1 MDIRELLEISKH
13 KFHYGTEAK
22 IQNYSDRILEVAELL
37 KKNPDNVVIGNPPK
51 TTPKVPLPT
60 IQKDPKQGGFIPG
73 IIETPEFTYPEEK
86 YYVPKAIYDAAV
98 KFNEE
103 YDKAA
108 AKSEEANRNQK
119 RKNLLI
125 AFNAKNGI
133 VMGDDPRL
141 NDLLDPNNPRLG
153 TVGQAIKDFGA
164 APKVESEEEF
174 GVLDAAKKQ
183 KILDDIIGFKK
194 FQSET
199 PGFKKQPSDII
210 EDITKPKQLDGQTFY
225 NGYALNRHLKDK
237 ELQSITK
244 KAAQEIS
251 KKYWLA
257 GDISEFASKQ
267 ISDEEAKNKKLN
279 ADIHN
284 IVNGHKVV
292 SVRDEN
298 YKYSKL
304 TEDEKML
311 YNYFVMEQTSDM
323 KTSLAGRYL
332 KALELDLEQRAAVDL
347 AESMNGFE
355 KSLYLFGHGI
365 GGSLESIANIGGDFG
380 YDPTKG
386 EMLASAIIE
395 GEEDGFAKFV
405 YQSISTVSEQIPALA
420 VGFATGGAGYSAVL
434 SANIMSKSIKEAMQ
448 NNKTLI
454 QGISYGA
461 VQASMELALERMLGG
476 IGGKFLGKGSSGV
489 VVKTLNKIDDIF
501 TGRIPKA
508 LLKGAVVRLENGVGE
523 FTQEFIQGITDPAI
537 KNIIYQENNTYSL
550 GTLNEALYQGLLG
563 AVSGMFL
570 GGGANAAQTTAY
582 YETLGDSLSDS
593 QVLDFAKEAGNV
605 KSELYR
611 ELSEKARKG
620 KELTAVERGMLSKE
634 TTDLIYNN
642 STFTKETLKFMA
654 TEGSVKQISDV
665 LFGGNTEAAEIFK
678 KKFSDSEYVDSL
690 MFGENDRVDASFIE
704 KALNPAAPE
713 TTATAAIA
721 EGQTVPTV
729 EGEATAEAET
739 IGTETEAATDS
750 IAHPA
755 PTAGKILKMTPVSA
769 KAKNYVK
776 DIAKRLGTNL
786 EFVDMAAELAKR
798 GQNIEGLVIYP
809 EGFYDPETHTLYVGN
824 EVSNPVEFVF
834 KHELTHYG
842 ERSKYYADFARAVR
856 DSKAFKKWLD
866 TQATYTTKDTAGK
879 ELQLHLILKE
889 RYKGVKNLTEPEA
902 QREVIANFVAD
913 VLFKGDVETLSEIL
927 NEATPTQ
934 KNAVMR
940 FLSDFFSWLKS
951 KFTGSKQIVSEIAD
965 LENMFRELIGDA
977 AVNPMP
983 TESGITY
990 DTAETEANESM
1001 SVAEANTD
1009 STGAELSKGQ
1019 RKYFALS
1026 KVRDAYGRLIRLFH
1040 GTDNGGFTEF
1050 DPSYSDDGTTIFTT
1064 DNRAIAE
1071 SYIKSHQTG
1080 DIELNANRPKG
1091 LRWTETG
1098 RSKPKGRAG
1107 VYTVYANLKNPL
1119 VIKGR
1124 GRNWNRLTLSNSNT
1138 TNDVSISI
1146 TGTKGNY
1153 EMTIKNGEFAVGETT
1168 YTAENVGQLWG
1179 YVAETFNR
1187 EAADTFRK
1195 NFETYLNGEGNNRN
1209 QRTDVMNLLSL
1220 SGEQRIGFSE
1230 AFSWD
1235 YSKGVRE
1242 DYLTTR
1248 DLGAYAKEKGYD
1260 GVIIENITDSG
1271 GQTKGNP
1278 KGNIVIAFEANQI
1291 KTVSNENPT
1300 KSKDIRYSVPA
1311 SEGAVN
1317 EKTTEEVGVELDKKT
1332 ESVSPLSF
1340 SLASW
1345 ERSDYVT
1352 KRDKASAELAEAL
1365 GISKK
1370 KANAYIDSIN
1380 GIAKVIADNRIR
1392 LDYVS
1397 SRGRSSFVSNAE
1409 YGGSIDFSTLCKKR
1423 RILTGTFSAI
1433 QKALRHSALTAEEI
1447 LDIRNRLKEKGLEV
1461 SCGLCYVEGSR
1472 AQMGKFSKEFIERYK
1487 KRNPEYIPD
1496 MFDVNTPEG
1505 VEQLRIDHPEVYEAY
1520 EQFWNNKG
1528 VLNPG
1533 DSVLFASQQKPKLY
1547 QMRTE
1552 YNNEILE
1559 KFKNDDNVN
1568 EKNKNG
1574 GLRLQSFS
1582 DFEIVHLIDT
1592 MQVILDMSK
1601 VGLAGQAY
1609 TKVADFALALGNTG
1623 LKINLSL
1630 IAKDV
1635 DANGN
1640 LIFDDVEGMPID
1652 TAMRIRDMYSDN
1664 VGTILVIFNDAQL
1677 KAALAD
1683 NRVDFII
1690 PFHRSQ
1696 WKKVLY
1702 EKLGLP
1708 KGTKDYTYQQNERY
1722 IKPVYYTT
1730 KNNTIGKRKAKNYM
1744 PNEYWDFSKSGKEN
1758 AEAYLKMCAENN
1770 KRPKF
1775 YKLLVDNKD
1784 GSYSLQP
1791 DGSTD
1796 GYWKL
1801 LIDFKMYNNEGVGVP
1816 QQPVKPDFNME
1827 ESMRMLEEYKGGHQ
1841 QFPVDQETVDE
1852 FVSEYREKHKTD
1864 DFTEQKA
1871 EPKSVKTVYDDIR
1884 FSVPASEGEAVTS
1897 KSLFD
1902 KVQKGE
1908 ITYEEFVK
1916 LVNEGWSEA
1925 GKTYGVKPD
1934 GEMVT
1939 ANNKPANVPNKVAP
1953 GKTVRRF
1960 VRNVL
1965 EANYSKDFN
1974 NALKSE
1980 TLAKNKGTVYEVQ
1993 SNKDLAE
2000 RARKKIAR
2008 QNIGTAQE
2016 NWLKDTDRINPEK
2029 IAIGESLLVMAEQEG
2044 RIEDGVQLASELAI
2058 MFTTAG
2064 QVVQAARLFKRLGSI
2079 GKLIYLQKMVNKLN
2093 RDIAKRYK
2101 NADPLVLN
2109 ETLAAQLLETKTE
2122 EEAEVVLDAIKAE
2135 LGQQM
2140 PSNWLDKWN
2149 AWRYMS
2155 MLVNP
2160 TTHIRNFT
2168 GNLLFK
2174 PAIAMSE
2181 ALSATIQSGVGAVQ
2195 RARGKEFEKTTTFK
2209 ANKRDKDFAAKDWV
2223 KNRKKVMSSGKYE
2236 DVSDIEDNRR
2246 IYKNGILEGIRKG
2259 NSNLL
2264 EWEDGVFLKNH
2275 YVRTLAR
2282 YLTANKINPE
2292 TASEAQLDR
2301 ARKYAIKKA
2310 QEYTYRDASK
2320 VANWLSK
2327 TAKDFK
2333 GADFL
2338 INGIIPFK
2346 KTPINVLKRGIEYS
2360 PLGFIKAI
2368 TTDFAKLKK
2377 GVEND
2382 GISLGEWIDGLA
2394 SATTGTGLFI
2404 IGAFLSNLGALKGD
2418 FDDEDKWFEKL
2429 RGHQEYSIELFGV
2442 SYTINWAAPSSVP
2455 MFMGAAFSSFQ
2466 SDEDGNWFDNLL
2478 SMGAS
2483 GLEPVL
2489 ELTMLQGINDALDAV
2504 SYAEDNEKLWTLG
2517 GNILTSY
2524 ATQGIPTIGGK
2535 IANVIDDKRR
2545 TKYIDPSKG
2554 SVTLQTMW
2562 DTFSKK
2568 VPFLSMTRAE
2578 YIDAWGR
2585 EQYTGN
2591 VIERFFAQ
2599 FVSPGYASTVDPDPI
2614 YDELKAI
2621 KESTGEA
2628 GVYPEAPRKYITV
2641 GGDRRDLTKEEYY
2654 NVATMSGQT
2663 KMNLINEA
2671 MDHKYYDKLTD
2682 EQKAEVI
2689 MNIYKYANRLA
2700 ITSELDFTLDE
2711 IKAGLGDKKGSVLT
2725 ESRWNG
2731 FSFEQQQYL
2740 IHEAFMDGVITAY
2753 KYEQNGGSAAE
2764 YFILKALKNN

>member
-1 MDIRELLEISKH
+1 MTAKEIAKLYKNNSNNKSSSSYNEATPSKSAIQIA
-13 KFHYGTEAK
+13 KENKNNFFGTEAE
-22 IQNYSDRILEVAELL
+22 IQNYSDRIMEVAELL
-37 KKNPDNVVIGNPPK
+37 KKNPDFVGIKGSEQK
-51 TTPKVPLPT
+51 ITAPLAQGSKAFNAT
-60 IQKDPKQGGFIPG
+60 DGRFNIQQTAFPKQ
-73 IIETPEFTYPEEK
+73 
-86 YYVPKAIYDAAV
+86 YVPKDIYDAAV

-103 YDKAA
+103 YDKA
-108 AKSEEANRNQK
+108 EEANRNQK
-119 RKNLLI
+119 RKSLLI

-133 VMGDDPRL
+133 IMGDDPRL
-141 NDLLDPNNPRLG
+141 NDLLDPNDPRLG

-164 APKVESEEEF
+164 APKAESEEEL
-174 GVLDAAKKQ
+174 GVLDEAKKQ
-183 KILDDIIGFKK
+183 KILGEIIRFDNFQKEKGIKNSPIFNLNDKTLITAPDGTEIK
-194 FQSET
+194 NNYSLYKYGQSERRT
-199 PGFKKQPSDII
+199 NVENKAI
-210 EDITKPKQLDGQTFY
+210 EDITKNFWILD
-225 NGYALNRHLKDK
+225 DIK
-237 ELQSITK
+237 EIAST
-244 KAAQEIS
+244 
-251 KKYWLA
+251 
-257 GDISEFASKQ
+257 FASKEFAAQ
-267 ISDEEAKNKKLN
+267 KKIDAN
-279 ADIHN
+279 AFN
-284 IVNGHKVV
+284 IINGHKTA
-292 SVRDEN
+292 DLWEDD

-304 TEDEKML
+304 EDGEKMI
-311 YNYFVMEQTSDM
+311 YNYLVLKQTAEIEQNM
-323 KTSLAGRYL
+323 AEEYLYSLN
-332 KALELDLEQRAAVDL
+332 DVLEQRAALDRSN
-347 AESMNGFE
+347 SMNGFE
-355 KSLYLFGHGI
+355 KSAYITG
-365 GGSLESIANIGGDFG
+365 
-380 YDPTKG
+380 
-386 EMLASAIIE
+386 
-395 GEEDGFAKFV
+395 
-405 YQSISTVSEQIPALA
+405 QSITGAAENILKLPYRAAGKSMGMPGDRFGEGLDRTYGANFGENISNEIIKTETNGYAKRWYSLIKTIGDQIPAIVA
-420 VGFATGGAGYSAVL
+420 GQIAGPVGGAAAYSATL
-434 SANIMSKSIKEAMQ
+434 SANVISQSVREAVQ
-448 NNKTLI
+448 NNKSLKS
-454 QGISYGA
+454 GLVYGA
-461 VQASMELALERMLGG
+461 IESAMEIALERMLGG
-476 IGGKFLGKGSSGV
+476 IGGKFLGKGSNSV
-489 VVKTLNKIDDIF
+489 VVKVLNKIDDVITYKF
-501 TGRIPKA
+501 PRS
-508 LLKGAVVRLENGVGE
+508 LLKGFVARAETGAGE
-523 FTQEFIQGITDPAI
+523 WVQEFLQGITEPAI
-537 KNIIYQENNTYSL
+537 RNVIYSETNVYDEK
-550 GTLNEALYQGLLG
+550 TLVEALNQALIGFF
-563 AVSGMFL
+563 SGFVL

-582 YETLGDSLSDS
+582 YETLGDTLSDS
-593 QVLDFAKEAGNV
+593 QVLDFAKEAGNI

-654 TEGSVKQISDV
+654 TEGSVKQISDL
-665 LFGGNTEAAEIFK
+665 LFDGNTEAAEAFK
-678 KKFSDSEYVDSL
+678 AKFSDSEYVDSL
-690 MFGENDRVDASFIE
+690 MFGENEAVDASFVE
-704 KALNPAAPE
+704 QALNPAVPE
-713 TTATAAIA
+713 TTTTAAMA
-721 EGQTVPTV
+721 EGQTAP
-729 EGEATAEAET
+729 TAEGIASEGT
-739 IGTETEAATDS
+739 EAVATETESATDS

-755 PTAGKILKMTPVSA
+755 PTAGKVLKMTPVSA

-776 DIAKRLGTNL
+776 DIAKRLGINL
-786 EFVDMAAELAKR
+786 EFVDMAAELEKR

-842 ERSKYYADFARAVR
+842 ERSKYYAAFARAVR
-856 DSKAFKKWLD
+856 NSKAFKKWLD
-866 TQATYTTKDTAGK
+866 TQATYTAKDTAGK

-889 RYKGVKNLTEPEA
+889 RYKGVKNLTEPDA
-902 QREVIANFVAD
+902 QREVVANFVAD

-940 FLSDFFSWLKS
+940 FLSDFFNWIKS

-1071 SYIKSHQTG
+1071 SYIESHQTG
-1080 DIELNANRPKG
+1080 DIELNAERPKG

-1098 RSKPKGRAG
+1098 KSKPKGRAG

-1242 DYLTTR
+1242 DYLITR
-1248 DLGAYAKEKGYD
+1248 DLGAYAKENGYD

-1278 KGNIVIAFEANQI
+1278 KGTIVIAFEANQI
-1291 KTVSNENPT
+1291 KAVSNENPT

-1311 SEGAVN
+1311 SESAVN
-1317 EKTTEEVGVELDKKT
+1317 EKTTTAKDSGLQFSIVKTSKMDYDSQLQQIENNNLNGSNSLYVGVPDQDLQNVGF
-1332 ESVSPLSF
+1332 SNSPF
-1340 SLASW
+1340 AMNQ
-1345 ERSDYVT
+1345 SDYR
-1352 KRDKASAELAEAL
+1352 K
-1365 GISKK
+1365 
-1370 KANAYIDSIN
+1370 
-1380 GIAKVIADNRIR
+1380 
-1392 LDYVS
+1392 
-1397 SRGRSSFVSNAE
+1397 SRRSSA
-1409 YGGSIDFSTLCKKR
+1409 
-1423 RILTGTFSAI
+1423 
-1433 QKALRHSALTAEEI
+1433 
-1447 LDIRNRLKEKGLEV
+1447 
-1461 SCGLCYVEGSR
+1461 
-1472 AQMGKFSKEFIERYK
+1472 
-1487 KRNPEYIPD
+1487 
-1496 MFDVNTPEG
+1496 
-1505 VEQLRIDHPEVYEAY
+1505 
-1520 EQFWNNKG
+1520 NNKNYSSHS
-1528 VLNPG
+1528 VPFDFFKKLPKHLS
-1533 DSVLFASQQKPKLY
+1533 DSVIFIDNGEKTTIVTDYKQKDTNGNDSYIIAGIWQNQIMESNTVNLIKSVYPLDDFASQIVAAARDGKLVITNKNKAE
-1547 QMRTE
+1547 QMLTTIGVQPAEVSNIINLARDSLSQANQNVKEKVNDNISLSVPAIDQAYLSAVENGDMETAQRMVDE
-1552 YNNEILE
+1552 AAKKAGYAIDGYHGSHE
-1559 KFKNDDNVN
+1559 KFTVFDREKSSGLFNFAENKQSAQRYAFGAGGNRRGMDIIVDENLVAWDYDKGADAYVAIGKTNDYEESGNIELLPLPTKHKLNPLPKEYVHNNLIDEYGYGIFRLVPRDATTRKFYINAKKTLDLVKDKKAGRQVFQEIIKRFEENKGHFDSIRQSEIGKVLNLIQWSYKNDY
-1568 EKNKNG
+1568 
-1574 GLRLQSFS
+1574 L
-1582 DFEIVHLIDT
+1582 DFWEIT
-1592 MQVILDMSK
+1592 K
-1601 VGLAGQAY
+1601 RAY
-1609 TKVADFALALGNTG
+1609 ANNAFKDFIVPELKRMGYDSIYHQDDSHKTYVVFESNQIKSADPVTY
-1623 LKINLSL
+1623 
-1630 IAKDV
+1630 D
-1635 DANGN
+1635 DNGN
-1640 LIFDDVEGMPID
+1640 
-1652 TAMRIRDMYSDN
+1652 
-1664 VGTILVIFNDAQL
+1664 VIPLSERFN
-1677 KAALAD
+1677 
-1683 NRVDFII
+1683 
-1690 PFHRSQ
+1690 SS
-1696 WKKVLY
+1696 
-1702 EKLGLP
+1702 
-1708 KGTKDYTYQQNERY
+1708 
-1722 IKPVYYTT
+1722 
-1730 KNNTIGKRKAKNYM
+1730 NN
-1744 PNEYWDFSKSGKEN
+1744 
-1758 AEAYLKMCAENN
+1758 
-1770 KRPKF
+1770 
-1775 YKLLVDNKD
+1775 
-1784 GSYSLQP
+1784 
-1791 DGSTD
+1791 
-1796 GYWKL
+1796 
-1801 LIDFKMYNNEGVGVP
+1801 
-1816 QQPVKPDFNME
+1816 
-1827 ESMRMLEEYKGGHQ
+1827 
-1841 QFPVDQETVDE
+1841 
-1852 FVSEYREKHKTD
+1852 
-1864 DFTEQKA
+1864 
-1871 EPKSVKTVYDDIR
+1871 DIR

-1908 ITYEEFVK
+1908 ISYEEFER

-1925 GKTYGVKPD
+1925 GKTYGVRPD

-1939 ANNKPANVPNKVAP
+1939 ANNKPQNVPNKVAP

-2093 RDIAKRYK
+2093 RDIARRYK

-2209 ANKRDKDFAAKDWV
+2209 ANKRDKDFAVKDWV

-2346 KTPINVLKRGIEYS
+2346 KTPINILKRGIEYS
-2360 PLGFIKAI
+2360 PLGFIKSLVDYG
-2368 TTDFAKLKK
+2368 TKVRK
-2377 GVEND
+2377 GDMTV
-2382 GISLGEWIDGLA
+2382 GEFIDGLA

-2404 IGAFLSNLGALKGD
+2404 LGALLSNLGVLKGD
-2418 FDDEDKWFEKL
+2418 FDDDDKWFEKL

-2455 MFMGAAFSSFQ
+2455 MFMGAAFSSFR
-2466 SDEDGNWFDNLL
+2466 SDEDGNWLDNLL
-2478 SMGAS
+2478 SMGTS

-2591 VIERFFAQ
+2591 LIERFFAQ

-2663 KMNLINEA
+2663 KMNLVNEA
-2671 MDHKYYDKLTD
+2671 MDHKFYDKLTD

-2689 MNIYKYANRLA
+2689 KNIYKYANSLA

>member
-13 KFHYGTEAK
+13 NLHYGTEAET
-22 IQNYSDRILEVAELL
+22 QMYSDRVMEVAGLL
-37 KKNPDNVVIGNPPK
+37 KKNPDFVGIKGSK
-51 TTPKVPLPT
+51 QKITAPLAQGSKAFNAT
-60 IQKDPKQGGFIPG
+60 DGRFNIQQTAFPKQ
-73 IIETPEFTYPEEK
+73 
-86 YYVPKAIYDAAV
+86 YVPKDIYDAAV

-103 YDKAA
+103 YDKAVVE
-108 AKSEEANRNQK
+108 SEKAEREQK

-133 VMGDDPRL
+133 IMADDPRL
-141 NDLLDPNNPRLG
+141 NELLDPNDPLLG

-164 APKVESEEEF
+164 APKAESEEELGAF
-174 GVLDAAKKQ
+174 DAAKKQ

-199 PGFKKQPSDII
+199 PGFKKQPSDVI
-210 EDITKPKQLDGQTFY
+210 EDISKPKQLDGQTFY
-225 NGYALNRHLKDK
+225 NKYALNQHLKDK
-237 ELQSITK
+237 ELQSITE

-251 KKYWLA
+251 KKHWLA
-257 GDISEFASKQ
+257 GDISEFASKR
-267 ISDEEAKNKKLN
+267 ISDEEAKIKKLN

-292 SVRDEN
+292 SVGDEN

-304 TEDEKML
+304 TDDEKML
-311 YNYFVMEQTSDM
+311 YNYFVMEQTPDM

-332 KALELDLEQRAAVDL
+332 KSLELGLEQRVAVDK

-355 KSLYLFGHGI
+355 KGIYLFGHGI
-365 GGSLESIANIGGDFG
+365 GGSLENIANIGGDFG
-380 YDPTKG
+380 YDPTEG
-386 EMLASAIIE
+386 ELLASAIIE

-405 YQSISTVSEQIPALA
+405 YQSISTISEQIPALA

-434 SANIMSKSIKEAMQ
+434 SANIMSQSIKEAMQ

-454 QGISYGA
+454 QGVSYGA

-476 IGGKFLGKGSSGV
+476 IGGKFLGKGSSSV

-501 TGRIPKA
+501 TSRIPKA
-508 LLKGAVVRLENGVGE
+508 LLKGAVVRLENGFGE

-563 AVSGMFL
+563 AISGMFL

-582 YETLGDSLSDS
+582 YETLGDTLSDS

-605 KSELYR
+605 KSDLYR

-634 TTDLIYNN
+634 TTDLVYNN
-642 STFTKETLKFMA
+642 ATFTKETLKFMA

-665 LFGGNTEAAEIFK
+665 LFDGNTEAAEIFK
-678 KKFSDSEYVDSL
+678 AKFSDSEYVDSL
-690 MFGENDRVDASFIE
+690 MFGENEAVDASFVE
-704 KALNPAAPE
+704 KALNPTVPE
-713 TTATAAIA
+713 TAATEAMA
-721 EGQTVPTV
+721 EGQTVPTA
-729 EGEATAEAET
+729 EGEANAEVET
-739 IGTETEAATDS
+739 VATDS

-755 PTAGKILKMTPVSA
+755 PTAGKVLKMTPVSA

-776 DIAKRLGTNL
+776 DIAKRLGINL

-809 EGFYDPETHTLYVGN
+809 EGFYDPKTHTLYVGD
-824 EVSNPVEFVF
+824 EVANPVEFVF

-842 ERSKYYADFARAVR
+842 ERSKYYAEFARAVR

-866 TQATYTTKDTAGK
+866 TQATYTTKDAAGK

-889 RYKGVKNLTEPEA
+889 RYKGVKNLTEPES

-913 VLFKGDVETLSEIL
+913 VLFKGDVDTLSEIL

-951 KFTGSKQIVSEIAD
+951 KFTGSKQITSEIAD

-977 AVNPMP
+977 VVNPMP

-990 DTAETEANESM
+990 DT
-1001 SVAEANTD
+1001 
-1009 STGAELSKGQ
+1009 
-1019 RKYFALS
+1019 
-1026 KVRDAYGRLIRLFH
+1026 
-1040 GTDNGGFTEF
+1040 
-1050 DPSYSDDGTTIFTT
+1050 
-1064 DNRAIAE
+1064 
-1071 SYIKSHQTG
+1071 
-1080 DIELNANRPKG
+1080 
-1091 LRWTETG
+1091 
-1098 RSKPKGRAG
+1098 
-1107 VYTVYANLKNPL
+1107 
-1119 VIKGR
+1119 
-1124 GRNWNRLTLSNSNT
+1124 
-1138 TNDVSISI
+1138 
-1146 TGTKGNY
+1146 
-1153 EMTIKNGEFAVGETT
+1153 
-1168 YTAENVGQLWG
+1168 
-1179 YVAETFNR
+1179 
-1187 EAADTFRK
+1187 
-1195 NFETYLNGEGNNRN
+1195 
-1209 QRTDVMNLLSL
+1209 
-1220 SGEQRIGFSE
+1220 
-1230 AFSWD
+1230 
-1235 YSKGVRE
+1235 
-1242 DYLTTR
+1242 
-1248 DLGAYAKEKGYD
+1248 
-1260 GVIIENITDSG
+1260 
-1271 GQTKGNP
+1271 
-1278 KGNIVIAFEANQI
+1278 
-1291 KTVSNENPT
+1291 
-1300 KSKDIRYSVPA
+1300 A

-1317 EKTTEEVGVELDKKT
+1317 EKTTEEVGVELDEKT

-1352 KRDKASAELAEAL
+1352 NKDKASAELAEAL
-1365 GISKK
+1365 GISNK
-1370 KANAYIDSIN
+1370 KAKAYIDSIN
-1380 GIAKVIADNRIR
+1380 GIAKVIADSRIR

-1397 SRGRSSFVSNAE
+1397 SKGRSSFVSNAE

-1423 RILTGTFSAI
+1423 GILTGTFSAI

-1487 KRNPEYIPD
+1487 KRNPEYVPD

-1559 KFKNDDNVN
+1559 KFKSDGNVN

-1630 IAKDV
+1630 IAKGV
-1635 DANGN
+1635 DADGN
-1640 LIFDDVEGMPID
+1640 LVFDDVEGMPID

-1696 WKKVLY
+1696 WKKALY

-1730 KNNTIGKRKAKNYM
+1730 KNNTIGKRKATNYM

-1827 ESMRMLEEYKGGHQ
+1827 ESMRMLEEYKGGHE

-1852 FVSEYREKHKTD
+1852 FVSEYREKHKMD

-1871 EPKSVKTVYDDIR
+1871 EPKTVKTVYDNLSL
-1884 FSVPASEGEAVTS
+1884 SVPASEGEAVTP

-1908 ITYEEFVK
+1908 ITYEEFER

-1939 ANNKPANVPNKVAP
+1939 ENNKPANVPNKVAP

-2016 NWLKDTDRINPEK
+2016 NWLKDTDHINPEK
-2029 IAIGESLLVMAEQEG
+2029 IAIGESLLVLAEQEG

-2064 QVVQAARLFKRLGSI
+2064 QVVQAASLFKRLGSI
-2079 GKLIYLQKMVNKLN
+2079 GKLIYLQKVVNKLN
-2093 RDIAKRYK
+2093 RDIARRYK

-2122 EEAEVVLDAIKAE
+2122 EEAELVLDAIKAD

-2160 TTHIRNFT
+2160 TTHIRNVF
-2168 GNLLFK
+2168 GNFMFM
-2174 PAIAMSE
+2174 PAIYMSE
-2181 ALSATIQSGVGAVQ
+2181 ALSATIQSGVGAAQ
-2195 RARGKEFEKTTTFK
+2195 RARGKDFEKTTTFK
-2209 ANKRDKDFAAKDWV
+2209 ANKRDKDFATKDWV

-2264 EWEDGVFLKNH
+2264 EWEDGIFLKNH
-2275 YVRTLAR
+2275 YIRTLAR

-2310 QEYTYRDASK
+2310 KEYTYRDASK

-2346 KTPINVLKRGIEYS
+2346 KTPINILKRGIEYS
-2360 PLGFIKAI
+2360 PLGFIKAL
-2368 TTDFAKLKK
+2368 TTDFSKLKK
-2377 GVEND
+2377 GVENG

-2404 IGAFLSNLGALKGD
+2404 IGAFLSNLGVLKGD
-2418 FDDEDKWFEKL
+2418 FDDDDKWFEKL

-2442 SYTINWAAPSSVP
+2442 NYTINWAAPSSIP
-2455 MFMGAAFSSFQ
+2455 MFMGAAFSNFQ

-2489 ELTMLQGINDALDAV
+2489 ELTMLQGVNDALDAV

-2524 ATQGIPTIGGK
+2524 ATQGLPTIGGK
-2535 IANVIDDKRR
+2535 IANVIDNKRR

-2568 VPFLSMTRAE
+2568 VPLLSMTRAE

-2585 EQYTGN
+2585 EEHTGN
-2591 VIERFFAQ
+2591 VVERFFSQ

-2641 GGDRRDLTKEEYY
+2641 SGDRRDLTKEEYY

-2663 KMNLINEA
+2663 KMNLVNEA
-2671 MDHKYYDKLTD
+2671 MDNKHYDKLTD
-2682 EQKAEVI
+2682 NQKAEVI
-2689 MNIYKYANRLA
+2689 MNVYKYSNKLA
-2700 ITSELDFTLDE
+2700 VASELDFTLDE

-2764 YFILKALKNN
+2764 YFILKALRDR